1 MGLIVSRIFKRR
13 SKKAGLPPG
22 SLVYVG
28 DKKAY
33 ETEVG
38 IIDYDVD
45 NFVEKTVKTI
55 EECLPFKDKPTVT
68 WINVKGLETGFVDE
82 IGRCFELHPLLLE
95 DILNTDQRPKL
106 DEFEKYLFF
115 VVRILQ
121 YDEKEDEVRAEQISF
136 VLGRNYV
143 ISFQETDGDI
153 FDPLRERIRNGK
165 GLIRKMGA
173 DYLAYAIIDAVVDGY
188 FIVLEKMGDRIEYI
202 EDELVLN
209 PTTETLQLIHY
220 LKRQMIVLRK
230 SVWPIREVI
239 NRLDKVGSDLIKK
252 GTFIYLRDVYD
263 HTIQVID
270 AVETYRDLLSGMLD
284 IYLSSISNRMN
295 EIMKVLTII
304 GTIFIPLTFIAG
316 IYGMNFMYMPEL
328 RLAWG
333 YPAILLLMLITGI
346 SLVFY
351 FRGKKW
357 L

>member
-1 MGLIVSRIFKRR
+1 MGLTMPKIFKRR

-22 SLVYVG
+22 SLVYIG
-28 DKKAY
+28 DKKIH
-33 ETEVG
+33 ETDVVV
-38 IIDYDVD
+38 IDYDD
-45 NFVEKTVKTI
+45 ENFVEKSVKTI
-55 EECLPFKDKPTVT
+55 AEYLPFKDKPTVT
-68 WINVKGLETGFVDE
+68 WINVKGLEVGAIEDV
-82 IGRCFELHPLLLE
+82 GRCFELHPLLLE
-95 DILNTDQRPKL
+95 DVLNTDQRPKL

-115 VVRILQ
+115 VVRMLQ
-121 YDEKEDEVRAEQISF
+121 YDEKGSEVRAEQISF
-136 VLGRNYV
+136 VLGKNYV
-143 ISFQETDGDI
+143 ISFQESDGDI
-153 FDPLRERIRNGK
+153 FDPVRDRIRNGK

-173 DYLAYAIIDAVVDGY
+173 DYLAYTLIDAVVDGY
-188 FIVLEKMGDRIEYI
+188 FIILEKIGDRIEEI

-209 PTTETLQLIHY
+209 PTTETLQLIHF

-239 NRLDKVGSDLIKK
+239 NRLDKVGSGLIEK
-252 GTFIYLRDVYD
+252 TTTIYLRDVYD

-270 AVETYRDLLSGMLD
+270 AIETYRDLLSGMLD

-316 IYGMNFMYMPEL
+316 VYGMNFRYMPEL
-328 RLAWG
+328 GLTWG
-333 YPAILLLMLITGI
+333 YPTILLLMLIMGI